1 MGDGNDPA
9 KVLDIQTA
17 DMADGHVGNDELTAG
32 MFTEVKVTDADG
44 AGER

>member
-9 KVLDIQTA
+9 KALIKTA
-17 DMADGHVGNDELTAG
+17 DMADGHVGNDELIAG
-32 MFTEVKVTDADG
+32 MFTEVKVTDSDG